1 MFSDDIAICKWIA
14 EGCSKQCVLV
24 VGDLILDQYAW
35 GKVERV
41 SPEAPVPVLKR
52 ESETLAAGGAGNV
65 ALNLSA
71 LGAQAVVIGMVGR
84 DMVGDQLL
92 LQLESH
98 RIETQYVARTVR
110 QTTAKMRI
118 IGGHQHIVRI
128 DAEDNTAMK
137 ADEEAAV
144 LASIEKA
151 FQECALQAVV
161 ISDYGKGVVSERV
174 SQYVIDEGRRRNLPV
189 LVDPKG
195 SDYRKYRNATTLCPN
210 RAELMQAT
218 GGSSRNV
225 DELLLQGTQI
235 KNELGLKFLVVTLS
249 ELGIALIDERAELF
263 PAQAREVFDVSGA
276 GDTVIATLATA
287 VAAGLST
294 RDAVMLANIA
304 AGIVVGKVGTA
315 PIHANELVQHIESV
329 SGRKTLDDHVYRRSD
344 LVAEVLQWKQRGE
357 RIVFTNGCF
366 DLIHV
371 GHVRLLQEAKKLG
384 TRLVVAINSD
394 ASVKRLKGPE
404 RPIVHENNRAEILS
418 HLASV
423 DAVTIFE
430 EDTPLEVI
438 QAIRPQV
445 IVKGG
450 DYTEATVVGAQEV
463 KSWGGR
469 VQLIPLIEG
478 QSTTKI
484 VERAGARP
492 EKSAATA
499 ETSTVVEK
507 S

>member
-1 MFSDDIAICKWIA
+1 MFSDNTAVYKCIT
-14 EGCSKQCVLV
+14 ESGQNQCILV
-24 VGDLILDQYAW
+24 VGDIIVDQYAW
-35 GKVERV
+35 GKVERI
-41 SPEAPVPVLKR
+41 SPEAPVPVLKL

-65 ALNLSA
+65 ARNIA
-71 LGAQAVVIGMVGR
+71 TLGAKATVIGMVGE
-84 DMVGDQLL
+84 DAAGAKLLAQLDGQNIQTKYIL
-92 LQLESH
+92 
-98 RIETQYVARTVR
+98 RTSR
-110 QTTAKMRI
+110 RTAVKTRI

-137 ADEEAAV
+137 AEEEAAV

-151 FQECALQAVV
+151 FQECGLQAVV

-174 SQYVIDEGRRRNLPV
+174 SQYVINEGRRRNLPV

-225 DELLLQGTQI
+225 DELLLQGAQI
-235 KNELGLKFLVVTLS
+235 KNDLGLKFLVVTLS

-287 VAAGLST
+287 IAAGLST

-404 RPIVHENNRAEILS
+404 RPIVNENNRAEILS

-423 DAVTIFE
+423 DAVTIFD

-450 DYTEATVVGAQEV
+450 DYTEATVVGAEEV

-484 VERAGARP
+484 VERAG
-492 EKSAATA
+492 K
-499 ETSTVVEK
+499 K
-507 S
+507 